1 MVTKILDTQIRR
13 EKIPISME
21 TAHRLDIFCVAIS
34 VMKSDQVAP
43 QVESLREGLIA
54 LGELFLKQGSGSL
67 QSKWLARF
75 HPSRFGSGG
84 TLSLEDFVLK
94 QQLTVCRDYHEAF
107 YSGTWSHAINEQTIE
122 GLLFNV
128 IQSRD
133 GYSFEVTNGGV
144 AHSCYLGNDMPG
156 VTWAQPVEIEEILPD
171 DLMASQRS
179 KPINIT
185 MLPEN
190 KQSQALPQPVVE
202 TPTPAQEK
210 KEYRLP
216 LLLLIRQKDGHIFAL
231 RDRLTIGRGKENKL
245 VLEDNEIS
253 RKHAVIEPTSAGWL
267 IKDLNST
274 NGTWLNGVRIT
285 NAVILKAGDRLEF
298 GKTILRLE
306 LSASERF

>member
-1 MVTKILDTQIRR
+1 MVTQILDTQIRR

-21 TAHRLDIFCVAIS
+21 TAHRLDIFCVAVS
-34 VMKSDQVAP
+34 VMKGNQGDP
-43 QVESLREGLIA
+43 QVDSLREGLVA
-54 LGELFLKQGSGSL
+54 LSELFLNQGSGSL
-67 QSKWLARF
+67 QTKWLARF
-75 HPSRFGSGG
+75 HPSRFGGGG

-133 GYSFEVTNGGV
+133 GYYFEVTDGSAV
-144 AHSCYLGNDMPG
+144 HTCYIGADLPG
-156 VTWAQPVEIEEILPD
+156 LVWAQPVEIEEILPD
-171 DLMASQRS
+171 DLLASRRS
-179 KPINIT
+179 KPTHIT
-185 MLPEN
+185 MLSDSKPT
-190 KQSQALPQPVVE
+190 QTIPLPVVE
-202 TPTPAQEK
+202 APPPVQEK
-210 KEYRLP
+210 KEYHLP

-245 VLEDNEIS
+245 TLEDNEIS

-267 IKDLNST
+267 LKDLNST

-298 GKTILRLE
+298 GKTVLRLE
-306 LSASERF
+306 LSANERF

>member
-1 MVTKILDTQIRR
+1 MVTQILDAQIRR
-13 EKIPISME
+13 EKIPISMD

-34 VMKSDQVAP
+34 VMKSNQGDP
-43 QVESLREGLIA
+43 QVDSLREGLSA
-54 LGELFLKQGSGSL
+54 LGEIFLNQGSGSL
-67 QSKWLARF
+67 QTKWLARF

-94 QQLTVCRDYHEAF
+94 QQLTICRDYHEAF
-107 YSGTWSHAINEQTIE
+107 YSGTWSHAINEQEIE

-133 GYSFEVTNGGV
+133 GYYFEVSDGSAVRT
-144 AHSCYLGNDMPG
+144 CYIGADMPG
-156 VTWAQPVEIEEILPD
+156 VVWAQPVEIEEILPD
-171 DLMASQRS
+171 DLLASRKS
-179 KPINIT
+179 KLINIT

-190 KQSQALPQPVVE
+190 KSAQTLAQPVVE
-202 TPTPAQEK
+202 TPPPAEEK

-231 RDRLTIGRGKENKL
+231 RDRLTIGRGKENNL
-245 VLEDNEIS
+245 ALEDNEIS

-267 IKDLNST
+267 VRDLNST

-285 NAVILKAGDRLEF
+285 NAVILKAGDRLEL
-298 GKTILRLE
+298 GKNDSTAGIV
-306 LSASERF
+306 